1 MNIVDSSGWLE
12 YLADSPN
19 ATNYAVAIESNEELL
34 VPSII
39 LYEVAKRLVVQGKK
53 EIAERA
59 IAMMKQCTEIPID
72 HDVAL
77 RAFELSIAHDLPL
90 ADSIIY
96 SISVIHNAT
105 LLTQDAHFEGLPN
118 VQFFPKK

>member
-12 YLADSPN
+12 YFADSPN
-19 ATNYAVAIESNEELL
+19 ATNYAAAIENNEKLL
-34 VPSII
+34 VPSLI

-53 EIAERA
+53 DIAERA
-59 IAMMKQCTEIPID
+59 IAMMKQCTEVPID
-72 HDVAL
+72 HTIAL
-77 RAFELSIAHDLPL
+77 HAFELSITYNLPL

-96 SISVIHNAT
+96 SISVLHNAN
-105 LLTQDAHFEGLPN
+105 LLTQDSHFEGLPN